1 MSFYVATS
9 IAYVNAEPHIGYAL
23 ELVQADALARNRR
36 LRGEQVRFQTG
47 TDDNATKNVT
57 AARAAGL
64 DVRTFVQGNSAR
76 FAALREPLE
85 LSYDDFVRTG
95 SDPRHRAGV
104 ERLWRASAERGDFY
118 RKSYTGYYCSGCE
131 AFVTEPS
138 CPEHDA
144 DAEVV
149 TEENWFFR
157 LSKYADRLLHALE
170 HEIRI
175 EPQARRNEVLSFV
188 RSGLSD
194 ISVSRPSARSGGWG
208 IPVPGDE
215 SQVVY
220 VWWDALAN
228 YVTTLGESF
237 DQWWRDGEQ
246 VHVIGKGI
254 TRFHAVY
261 WPALLLSAG
270 LPLPKTIFV
279 HEYLTSHGAK
289 ISKSSGVRVSPVDLI
304 DRYGVDAVRW
314 WLLREPA
321 RLGDTDFTE
330 QRLVDRSDSELAN
343 GVGNLF
349 NRVRGLSGG
358 SIPDGPGIELA
369 STVDDA
375 LRAFDFRAATGAIVA
390 AVDDANRLIETTR
403 PWERSDNEKTEL
415 LSQLGGACRTIA
427 HELSAFLPSGA
438 ARLSDTPR
446 AFPRLADSAG
456 TGKASSPTW
465 T

>member
-1 MSFYVATS
+1 MNFYVATS
-9 IAYVNAEPHIGYAL
+9 IAYVNAEPHLGYAL
-23 ELVQADALARNRR
+23 ELVQADVLARNRR
-36 LRGEQVRFQTG
+36 LRGDQVRFQTG

-64 DVRTFVQGNSAR
+64 DVRTFVQGNAAR
-76 FAALREPLE
+76 FAALREPLD
-85 LSYDDFVRTG
+85 LSYDDFVST
-95 SDPRHRAGV
+95 SADPRHRAGV

-118 RKSYTGYYCSGCE
+118 RKSYTGYYCAGCE
-131 AFVTEPS
+131 AFVTEPY
-138 CPEHDA
+138 CPEHEA
-144 DAEVV
+144 RAELV

-157 LSKYADRLLHALE
+157 LSRYADQLLHALE

-175 EPQARRNEVLSFV
+175 EPTARRNEVLSFV

-194 ISVSRPSARSGGWG
+194 ISVSRPAARSGGWG
-208 IPVPGDE
+208 IPVPGDP

-228 YVTTLGESF
+228 YVTTLGDSF
-237 DQWWRDGEQ
+237 DQWWRDSDQ

-254 TRFHAVY
+254 IRFHAVH

-270 LPLPKTIFV
+270 LPLPRTIFV
-279 HEYLTSHGAK
+279 HEYLTSGGAK
-289 ISKSSGVRVSPVDLI
+289 ISKSSGVRVSPVDLV

-314 WLLREPA
+314 WLVREPA

-330 QRLVDRSDSELAN
+330 QRLVHRADADLAN

-358 SIPDGPGIELA
+358 TIPDGPGIDLA
-369 STVDDA
+369 STVDEA
-375 LRAFDFRAATGAIVA
+375 LRGFDFRAATDAIVT
-390 AVDDANRLIETTR
+390 AVNDANRLIGTTR
-403 PWERSDNEKTEL
+403 PWERCGTEKTAL

-438 ARLSDTPR
+438 ARLVDVPN
-446 AFPRLADSAG
+446 AFPRLAS
-456 TGKASSPTW
+456 
-465 T
+465 